1 MYELYN
7 TIPFFKGRKT
17 KILKSVSPQVKKDIL
32 KAYDELLEQSV
43 FDKYVLNRSLDR
55 FLEYTDGL
63 KILRCSRHY
72 GVREICGLLCG
83 CKYCRKYTKDVI
95 VRYIKQPGNEKYLPL
110 IKRRKKD
117 DDVK

>member
-1 MYELYN
+1 MDELYD

-32 KAYDELLEQSV
+32 KTYDEFLEQSV
-43 FDKYVLNRSLDR
+43 ADKYELNRVLDM
-55 FLEYTDGL
+55 FLERADGL
-63 KILRCSRHY
+63 EILPCSRRY
-72 GVREICGLLCG
+72 GVKEICGLLYG

-117 DDVK
+117 GGAK

>member
-17 KILKSVSPQVKKDIL
+17 KILKSVSPQVKKDML
-32 KAYDELLEQSV
+32 KAHDELLERCVIHKS
-43 FDKYVLNRSLDR
+43 VLNRTLDEL
-55 FLEYTDGL
+55 LERDVGL

-72 GVREICGLLCG
+72 GVKEICGLLYG
-83 CKYCRKYTKDVI
+83 CKHCRKYTKDVI

-117 DDVK
+117 GGVK